1 MIDEKGRLFGKINII
16 DLLVIVVVLIVAVA
30 LGIRLLGKSDYLPTN
45 DITTRIEYTVKVT
58 RVLPEVYEGVQ
69 AHLDDSGIQCMA
81 DGAMIDA
88 YVTGV
93 TAQPNTTTAVT
104 DDGQYVVTEDPM
116 YLDLYFTLEGA
127 VSNTI
132 TQLVGTQEVRV
143 GRSHFVKTLDFE
155 LTGTVTSCQ
164 TVEGT
169 DQ

>member
-1 MIDEKGRLFGKINII
+1 
-16 DLLVIVVVLIVAVA
+16 
-30 LGIRLLGKSDYLPTN
+30 
-45 DITTRIEYTVKVT
+45 
-58 RVLPEVYEGVQ
+58 
-69 AHLDDSGIQCMA
+69 MA